1 MVASAE
7 GQVICQ
13 HFSLLTVGG
22 GHTIGERRSRCV
34 ARHPWPGRL
43 FSWRWSPLCGPPLA
57 ALALPE
63 DSSCMAS

>member
-22 GHTIGERRSRCV
+22 GTLLESAGPGV
-34 ARHPWPGRL
+34 WPGTPGRAGCSL
-43 FSWRWSPLCGPPLA
+43 GDGRPSAVRR
-57 ALALPE
+57 
-63 DSSCMAS
+63 